1 MKNFKVKIIAVQ
13 ASDAKAITDVQQKL
27 NTWITTG
34 MLKKYDMHT
43 AAEHIVFNILMLK
56 EPIVDSIAKKF

>member
-1 MKNFKVKIIAVQ
+1 MKNFKVKIIAVP

-43 AAEHIVFNILMLK
+43 AAEHIVFNILMYK
-56 EPIVDSIAKKF
+56 EPVVK

>member
-34 MLKKYDMHT
+34 MLKKYNMHT
-43 AAEHIVFNILMLK
+43 AAEHIVFNILMHK
-56 EPIVDSIAKKF
+56 EPVVK